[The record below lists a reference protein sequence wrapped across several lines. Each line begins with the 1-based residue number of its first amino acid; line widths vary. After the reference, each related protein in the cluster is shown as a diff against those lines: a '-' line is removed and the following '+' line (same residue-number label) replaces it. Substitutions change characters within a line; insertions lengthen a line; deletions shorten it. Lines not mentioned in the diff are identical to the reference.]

1 MRRLVLSAAS
11 LLLAVGLIAVMPHLV
26 GADWTAIA
34 RGLTSLGP
42 GEAALL
48 TVLWLAGLGLYTF
61 VLTGSLPG
69 LRHGQAFQL
78 NAAGSAVSNLLPFG
92 GAAGVAATFA
102 MAGSWGFAVPSVT
115 VSTLVSGIW
124 NVFGR
129 LLLPAVGIAALLAI
143 GEAPNRE
150 LGAAAASAGAVLLAC
165 AVLLGVAL
173 RWEGVARWVDGRLH
187 ALARRA
193 PRRTAALLRGLGTSL
208 LRVREE
214 TLDVLRAGWKTLTFG
229 MTGYLVL
236 QGVLFYACLWV
247 VGQPPRAAETVAAFA
262 LNRVLTSVVL
272 TPGGAGVTETGTAAV
287 LVHFDL
293 DAAGAATAVLL
304 YSFFTY
310 VVEIP
315 LGGLAWAW
323 WLYRQGRKLPET

>member
-11 LLLAVGLIAVMPHLV
+11 LALAVGLIALMPRLV
-26 GADWTAIA
+26 GADWTAIW
-34 RGLTSLGP
+34 RGLSSLGP
-42 GEAALL
+42 GEAAIL
-48 TVLWLAGLGLYTF
+48 VALWLAGLGLYTF

-69 LRHGQAFQL
+69 LGHGQAFQL

-102 MAGSWGFAVPSVT
+102 LAGSWGFAPASVA
-115 VSTLVSGIW
+115 VSTLVSGVW

-129 LLLPAVGIAALLAI
+129 LLLPALGLAALLAI
-143 GEAPNRE
+143 GEAPNRQ
-150 LGAAAASAGAVLLAC
+150 LAAAAASAGALLLAC

-173 RWEGVARWVDGRLH
+173 RWESAAHWVNGRLR
-187 ALARRA
+187 ALAARS
-193 PRRTAALLRGLGTSL
+193 PRRLAVLLRGLGSAL
-208 LRVREE
+208 LRIRAE
-214 TLDVLRAGWKTLTFG
+214 TIGVLRTGWKTLTFG
-229 MTGYLVL
+229 MTGYLFL
-236 QGVLFYACLWV
+236 QGVLFWACLWA
-247 VGQPPRAAETVAAFA
+247 VGQPPRLAETVAAFA

-272 TPGGAGVTETGTAAV
+272 TPGGTGVTETGTAAV
-287 LVHFDL
+287 LVHFGL
-293 DAAGAATAVLL
+293 DASGAATAVLL

-323 WLYRQGRKLPET
+323 WLHRRGGKLPDS

>member
-11 LLLAVGLIAVMPHLV
+11 LALAAGLIALMPRLV

-34 RGLTSLGP
+34 AGLTALGP
-42 GEAALL
+42 GQAALL
-48 TVLWLAGLGLYTF
+48 VVLWLAGLGLYTF

-69 LRHGQAFQL
+69 LRHTQAFQL

-102 MAGSWGFAVPSVT
+102 MAGSWGFPAASVA
-115 VSTLVSGIW
+115 VSTLVSGVW

-150 LGAAAASAGAVLLAC
+150 LAAAAASAGALLAGC

-173 RWEGVARWVDGRLH
+173 RYEGAARWVDARLR
-187 ALARRA
+187 ALAARA
-193 PRRTAALLRGLGTSL
+193 PRRMASLLRGLGASL
-208 LRVREE
+208 LRVRAE
-214 TLDVLRAGWKTLTFG
+214 TLDVLRTGWRVLTFG
-229 MTGYLVL
+229 MTGYLLL
-236 QGVLFYACLWV
+236 QGVLFYACLWA
-247 VGQPPRAAETVAAFA
+247 VGEPPRLAETVAAFA

-272 TPGGAGVTETGTAAV
+272 TPGGTGVSETGTAAV
-287 LVHFDL
+287 LVHFGL

-315 LGGLAWAW
+315 LGGLVWAW
-323 WLYRQGRKLPET
+323 WLSRRGRKLPDS